1 VIQIIKDKDTV
12 MSLTDSQYNEIMREY
27 DSRRSYDMRVASD
40 RLREVEDRIPRIRDI
55 RREVCE
61 LTGKVMRDTLLNG
74 SDSSDALS
82 EMSSRLHELSLEKER
97 LIKEAGFPDGYLDP
111 PYICP
116 DCKDT
121 GYVDGKKCHCLRQKE
136 FDIAYSQ
143 SHLKSYLADQSFDDF
158 SLSYYDD
165 KNASTGKTPRQYASL
180 ALKGCKT
187 FAENFHGKG
196 SGNLLLHGPTGT
208 GKTMLA
214 NCVARQVLR
223 RGFSVIYFTA
233 YSFFELM
240 SDRTFGRESGEDDR
254 DYDNLMHADLV
265 ILDDLGSEA
274 TNRMTVTH
282 LFNFLNE
289 RIISASPVL
298 ITTNLT
304 MDELMKR
311 YSDRIFS
318 RIIGSYSVYTLLGSD
333 IRILKRYK

>member
-1 VIQIIKDKDTV
+1 
-12 MSLTDSQYNEIMREY
+12 MALTDAQYNEIMREY
-27 DSRRSYDMRVASD
+27 DSRRSYDMMVASD
-40 RLREVEDRIPRIRDI
+40 RRREVEEKIPRIRDI
-55 RREVCE
+55 RQEVCE
-61 LTGKVMRDTLLNG
+61 LTGKVMRDTILKG
-74 SDSSDALS
+74 SDSTDALS
-82 EMSSRLHELSLEKER
+82 DMSSRLHELSIEKQR
-97 LIKEAGFPDGYLDP
+97 LLKAAGYPYGYLDP
-111 PYICP
+111 PYRCP

-143 SHLKSYLADQSFDDF
+143 SHLKSYLAEQSFDDF

-165 KNASTGKTPRQYASL
+165 KKVSRGNTPRQLASL
-180 ALKGCKT
+180 ALKGCRT

-208 GKTMLA
+208 GKTMLS

-223 RGFSVIYFTA
+223 AGYSVIYFTA

-240 SDRTFGRESGEDDR
+240 SEKTFGRESVESDR

-282 LFNFLNE
+282 LFNFINE

-298 ITTNLT
+298 ITTNLS

-318 RIIGSYSVYTLLGSD
+318 RIIGNYSVYTLLGSD